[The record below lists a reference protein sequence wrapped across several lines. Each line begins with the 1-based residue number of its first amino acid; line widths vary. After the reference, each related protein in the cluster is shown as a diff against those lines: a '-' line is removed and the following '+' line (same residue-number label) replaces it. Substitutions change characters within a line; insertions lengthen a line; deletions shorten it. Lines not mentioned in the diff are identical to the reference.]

1 MMSENRSPQT
11 GEHGEGNYK
20 ASREFDKKQ
29 KEFVEENPELIKQ
42 KAREAAEA
50 LSGPEDEELKKAE
63 AKGKNSAA
71 E

>member
-1 MMSENRSPQT
+1 MPENRSPQT

-29 KEFVEENPELIKQ
+29 KEFVEDNPELIKR

-50 LSGPEDEELKKAE
+50 LSGPEAEELKKAE
-63 AKGKNSAA
+63 AKGRKPAA
-71 E
+71 Q